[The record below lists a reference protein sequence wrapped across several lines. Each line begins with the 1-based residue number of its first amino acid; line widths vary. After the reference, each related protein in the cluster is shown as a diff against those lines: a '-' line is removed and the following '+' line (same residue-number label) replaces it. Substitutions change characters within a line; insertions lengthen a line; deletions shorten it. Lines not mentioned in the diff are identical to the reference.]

1 MNKAK
6 KIVASALCVALGVS
20 TLTGLVACENRAEVL
35 KIYNWTEYMDPEVYE
50 NFETW
55 YEEQTGQRV
64 VVKETTFDANE
75 SAYANMTLKNLDYD
89 LFCPSDYLI
98 DQMRKENWLKEI
110 DTEIF
115 DMKDYLRSDIL
126 QRASAFDPGNK
137 YAMPFM
143 YGTFGILYDTNDIDY
158 GTIDSWSALFT
169 DTYSKENNK
178 RIYMKKQVRDSFAV
192 ANIYSNRDKLSELS
206 NGFTAYTD
214 AYQTELQRIF
224 GDTSREA
231 IESAR
236 TVLNAQKPLVY
247 KYDVDNGK
255 FEMANATASAG
266 NLGLFWSCD
275 AGYVMNDYEDSMG
288 NIQSGN
294 RDIFY
299 AIPKEGSNVYIDAFV
314 IPKNVKNYTAANY
327 FLKYLCE
334 TEIAY
339 ANMSYIGS
347 TTPVASA
354 YDEYKAELEE
364 AGINDEG
371 SFFNIEGKDDAYK
384 TAYKQMYLDMMFPS
398 DEILAR
404 CAVMTSLGDAEQD
417 ITQMFLDIQG

>member
-1 MNKAK
+1 MK
-6 KIVASALCVALGVS
+6 KTKRIVSIALCAAIGV
-20 TLTGLVACENRAEVL
+20 TACAGLVACEDRAEVL
-35 KIYNWTEYMDPEVYE
+35 KIYNWTEYMDPEVYSG
-50 NFETW
+50 FEAW
-55 YEEQTGQRV
+55 YEEQTGERIK
-64 VVKETTFDANE
+64 VKEDTFDSNE
-75 SAYANMTLKNLDYD
+75 TAYPNFKMKKLDYD

-98 DQMRKENWLKEI
+98 DQMISENLLKEI

-115 DMKDYLRSDIL
+115 DQTQYLRSDIL
-126 QRASAFDPGNK
+126 QQASAFDRGNK

-143 YGTFGILYDTNDIDY
+143 YGTFGILYDTNDIEY

-192 ANIYSNRDKLSELS
+192 ANIYANRERLSELS

-224 GDTSREA
+224 GDTSDAA

-255 FEMANATASAG
+255 FDMANATASAG

-275 AGYVMNDYEDSMG
+275 AGYVMNDYEDSKG
-288 NIQSGN
+288 DTQPGN

-299 AIPKEGSNVYIDAFV
+299 SIPKEGSNVYIDAFV
-314 IPKNVKNYTAANY
+314 IPAYAKNEKAANY

-334 TEIAY
+334 TEVAY

-347 TTPVASA
+347 TTPVATA

-364 AGINDEG
+364 AGINDAD

-398 DEILAR
+398 DEILSR
-404 CAVMTSLGDAEQD
+404 CAVMTSLGDAEQK
-417 ITQMFLDIQG
+417 ITQMFIDVQA